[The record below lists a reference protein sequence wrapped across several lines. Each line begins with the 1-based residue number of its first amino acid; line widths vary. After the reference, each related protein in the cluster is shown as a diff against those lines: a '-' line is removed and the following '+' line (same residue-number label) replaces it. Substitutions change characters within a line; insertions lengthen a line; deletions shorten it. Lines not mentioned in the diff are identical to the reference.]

1 MKNKGKLVLF
11 AFTVVAGVNQM
22 LWLNFAPI
30 ISVVQKKYGV
40 SEMTVN
46 ASLLLVFPLLYVVL
60 AVPAG
65 LWIDKKGYRY
75 VINISTALMSAGA
88 VIRIFDAHFATVVA
102 GQFFIAIAQPFILT
116 AISKVVGDWFEKE
129 HHALATGAGTIGLFV
144 GMAVGMAVTPVLI
157 DGTEMQSAM
166 IIFAG
171 VTIAAS
177 LFFYFTGKESGRH
190 TPSVGSSWAEIRE
203 VLANKNLL
211 MICAIAF
218 LAVGFFNSFTTWL
231 ELILAQVG
239 MDSEQAGMVGAM
251 IIIGGVVGSAIIP
264 AISDKAGKRKI
275 FVILC
280 AAMAGVFLFPVAKG
294 SDYNSSLLLAAIF
307 GALALP
313 AFAMLL
319 TMSEEEAGEEKA
331 GAATGFLMMAGNA
344 GTIIITVAMEVV
356 KSAPGD
362 WTNAI
367 YLLLG
372 VVALAG
378 LLSFAL
384 KDTFLRAE

>member
-11 AFTVVAGVNQM
+11 AFTIVAGVNQM

-30 ISVVQKKYGV
+30 ISVIQKKYGV
-40 SEMTVN
+40 SELTVN
-46 ASLLLVFPLLYVVL
+46 GLLLLVFPLLYVVL

-75 VINISTALMSAGA
+75 VINFSTILMSAGA
-88 VIRIFDAHFATVVA
+88 IIRIFDTHFGTIVA
-102 GQFFIAIAQPFILT
+102 GQFLIAVAQPFILT
-116 AISKVVGDWFEKE
+116 AISKVVGDWFQKE
-129 HHALATGAGTIGLFV
+129 HHALATGAGTIGLFA
-144 GMAVGMAVTPVLI
+144 GMAVGMALTPALI
-157 DGTEMQSAM
+157 DGTEIQGAM
-166 IIFAG
+166 MIFAA

-177 LFFYFTGKESGRH
+177 AFFYFTAMESGQH
-190 TPSVGSSWAEIRE
+190 TPSVASSWAEIRE
-203 VLANKNLL
+203 VLANKNLV
-211 MICAIAF
+211 MICIIAF

-239 MDSEQAGMVGAM
+239 MNSEEAGMVGAM
-251 IIIGGVVGSAIIP
+251 IIVGGITGSAIIP
-264 AISDKAGKRKI
+264 AVSDKTGRRKI

-280 AAMAGVFLFPVAKG
+280 AAMAGLFIYPVATNG
-294 SDYNSSLLLAAIF
+294 DYSSSLILAALF

-331 GAATGFLMMAGNA
+331 GAATGFLMLAGNA
-344 GTIIITVAMEVV
+344 GTIIITVAMEMV
-356 KSAPGD
+356 KSSPTD

-367 YLLLG
+367 DLLLI
-372 VVALAG
+372 VVGMAALM
-378 LLSFAL
+378 SFSL
-384 KDTFLRAE
+384 KDTFVKSK